1 MPPVRLFIGVCGIC
15 LALGIA
21 PFAQGRAD
29 EPNVIR
35 VRVGNHPGFGRV
47 VFDLPPD
54 TKFALAREGNR
65 VRLVFPAG
73 EPVLVGNSPPRNVL
87 AIEGGAGTAVLEL
100 TPGSKIRT
108 LRLGDRLALDVLDP
122 PRPTRS
128 DVSKTPSAAAASTAA
143 APTASASAPAAPGT
157 PPKPAEPAAATP
169 PPASQSSSSGPEL
182 PAPPPIP
189 PIEAAEFGAERRA
202 APHPP
207 PTIAPPDFKP
217 PKVETAPAQMSLAV
231 ARVQL
236 PPGAKGSAIAL
247 SFGNATG
254 AAAFRRD
261 AFGIVVFDER
271 RPIDLAPMQG
281 DSVFGDA
288 KIQLFPNATV
298 LTLPLSSNEDIA
310 LVRIAGG
317 WVVNVV
323 PGRVALHPIALKQN
337 GASIDL
343 LASAPGNTVSV
354 PDPETGGDL
363 LVGTERQPGEGILTQ
378 HRAPE
383 FSLLPSFQGVV
394 VVPFSDRLS
403 LRMTANGFA
412 LSAGDGKSGGLAIS
426 AIGEDPSFSENAESM
441 TRSFDFPPIPPAS
454 LFQQLQA
461 EIDKAA
467 AMPPLARLE
476 PRKQVAKTLIAMGL
490 GAEAQALL
498 QLAVADDA
506 RGANDPQLKELAAVG
521 AILAGRLAE
530 AGGIEDPRLPPSDE
544 LVLWRAVR
552 AASAHEGDPSAASA
566 FAATFPLI
574 LNYPEALRR
583 RLLPLAAETMVLG
596 GKEKAASQLL
606 ERRKDDPTLV
616 FARALLAEKEGK
628 TKEALAVYD
637 SLAVSRDRLA
647 RARAAVRAVEL
658 RLRNGELSPAQA
670 AELEDRLIY
679 AWRGDQR
686 ELDLRLRVAELR
698 SQAGQWRQALALL
711 RETEN
716 LFPDH
721 RDTIRARLEQT
732 FAAFQQ
738 GGKAAQLAPLDLV
751 ALIEENADLL
761 PNGPAGEAIVAEFAD
776 RLAALDL
783 LEQADPVLERLLRT
797 AKGAARAEFGAK
809 LAKLR
814 LEMNNPEG
822 ALTALHDS
830 EAEGLSPALAEE
842 RGLLLARA
850 LAAKG
855 KTSEAVALLASL
867 NTPAA
872 DEARA
877 GIFEAAKDWKA
888 AETALFAFA
897 SKTIPAEKPI
907 SEQAAGILVRLA
919 SDAAQAGDE
928 TMLAILRQTY
938 AARLPAGTNAE
949 IFRVL
954 TESPVQ
960 NIEDLPRAAAEVT
973 EARALAQALA
983 VPARS
988 AR

>member
-1 MPPVRLFIGVCGIC
+1 MPAARLFLGVCGLC
-15 LALGIA
+15 VALAMA
-21 PFAQGRAD
+21 SFSPARAD

-73 EPVLVGNSPPRNVL
+73 ESVLVGNNPPRNVR

-100 TPGSKIRT
+100 TPGTKIRT

-122 PRPTRS
+122 PRPTR
-128 DVSKTPSAAAASTAA
+128 PAASRT
-143 APTASASAPAAPGT
+143 PPAPAAPAASAPPAPANPPT
-157 PPKPAEPAAATP
+157 PQKSAEPAAATQ
-169 PPASQSSSSGPEL
+169 PPAAQSSGPEL
-182 PAPPPIP
+182 PSASPILP
-189 PIEAAEFGAERRA
+189 VEAAELAAEKHA
-202 APHPP
+202 APRPP
-207 PTIAPPDFKP
+207 PTIAPADFTP
-217 PKVETAPAQMSLAV
+217 PKVETVPAQLSLAV

-236 PPGAKGSAIAL
+236 PPGALGSAIAL
-247 SFGNATG
+247 PFGNATG

-261 AFGIVVFDER
+261 GLGMVVFDER
-271 RPIDLAPMQG
+271 RPIDLASMQG
-281 DSVFGDA
+281 DPVFGDA
-288 KIQLFPNATV
+288 KIQLFPSATV
-298 LTLPLSSNEDIA
+298 LTLPLSPREDIA

-323 PGRVALHPIALKQN
+323 PGRVALHPIPLKQN
-337 GASIDL
+337 GTSIDL
-343 LASAPGNTVSV
+343 LASAPGNAVSV

-363 LVGTERQPGEGILTQ
+363 LVGTERQSGEGILTQ
-378 HRAPE
+378 RRAPE

-403 LRMTANGFA
+403 LRTTTKGFA
-412 LSAGDGKSGGLAIS
+412 LSAGGGKSGGLAIS
-426 AIGEDPSFSENAESM
+426 AIGEDPSFTANADAM
-441 TRSFDFPPIPPAS
+441 TRSFDFAPIAPES
-454 LFQQLQA
+454 LFQQFQA
-461 EIDKAA
+461 EIDIAA
-467 AMPPLARLE
+467 ATPPLARLK
-476 PRKQVAKTLIAMGL
+476 PRKQAAETLIAMGL

-498 QLAVADDA
+498 RLAVTDDP
-506 RGANDPQLKELAAVG
+506 RGANDPQLKGLSAVG

-530 AGGIEDPRLPPSDE
+530 AGGIDDPHLAPTDE
-544 LVLWRAVR
+544 LLLWRAAR
-552 AASAHEGDPSAASA
+552 TALAHEGDPSAASG

-596 GKEKAASQLL
+596 GKEKIAAQLL
-606 ERRKDDPTLV
+606 QKQQDDPTLV

-637 SLAVSRDRLA
+637 RLAVSRDRLA

-658 RLRNGELSPAQA
+658 RLRNGEFSPAQA

-721 RDTIRARLEQT
+721 RDAIRTRLEQT
-732 FAAFQQ
+732 FTAFQQ
-738 GGKAAQLAPLDLV
+738 GGKAAQLSALDLV

-783 LEQADPVLERLLRT
+783 LEQADPVLERLLRM
-797 AKGAARAEFGAK
+797 AKGGARAEFGAR

-822 ALTALHDS
+822 ALAALHDS

-855 KTSEAVALLASL
+855 ETSAALAQLASL
-867 NTPAA
+867 NTASA

-877 GIFEAAKDWKA
+877 AIFEAAKDWKA
-888 AETALFAFA
+888 AESALYAFA

-907 SEQAAGILVRLA
+907 SAQAAGILVRLA

-938 AARLPAGTNAE
+938 GARLPAGTNAE

-960 NIEDLPRAAAEVT
+960 SIEDLPRAAAEMT
-973 EARALAQALA
+973 EARAMAEALTA
-983 VPARS
+983 PAPS
-988 AR
+988 AH